1 MKKSL
6 CSINICNFHN
16 RLEENE
22 KSRRDIE
29 DKKKETDKS
38 QAKLD
43 YKIAME
49 ERKYVIARRKLEAIR
64 LMDYLF
70 ERLKVSHT
78 YTNCH
83 TNRVCRCRCSV
94 IEIILKFMCFRCSI
108 LIEKIKRLKK
118 AKA

>member
-1 MKKSL
+1 MYISR
-6 CSINICNFHN
+6 N

-22 KSRRDIE
+22 KTRREIE
-29 DKKKETDKS
+29 DKKKETDKN

-70 ERLKVSHT
+70 ERLKVSVIFT
-78 YTNCH
+78 
-83 TNRVCRCRCSV
+83 SV
-94 IEIILKFMCFRCSI
+94 WT
-108 LIEKIKRLKK
+108 
-118 AKA
+118 